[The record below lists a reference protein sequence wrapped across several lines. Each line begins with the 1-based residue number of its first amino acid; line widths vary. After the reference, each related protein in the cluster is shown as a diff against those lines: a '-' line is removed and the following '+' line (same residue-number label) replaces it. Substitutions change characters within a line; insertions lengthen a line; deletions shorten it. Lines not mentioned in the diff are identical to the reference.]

1 MSLIQTTTTILI
13 CWVIFI
19 IAWERIF
26 PYRKGLP
33 FFRDG
38 FWVDLVWYTIIQ
50 SYVLKIVI
58 FDYIISPVQH
68 HFDWSGFQFFKSWS
82 IAEQVLFFVVTH
94 DLYIYLFHR
103 LQHASKLLWRTHEAH
118 HSGKEIDFL
127 AGSRSHSV
135 EIIINQTIEF
145 APIVILGADPAV
157 VPIKAML
164 DAMFGMFIHAN
175 INVKFGKLKYF
186 LNSPELHLWHHAN
199 YREVFHKNFS
209 TKFSVWDYLF
219 GTVYDPGRKPGDDRD
234 NWGLYYDYPKDY
246 FLQHAFSV
254 KRFDEKKLLKY
265 KWFKAYYALRPNLLA
280 ASKKIFGSKKSA
292 TIVNMHQPDDRPSTL
307 IVADTDETVISY
319 NYNQKN

>member
-1 MSLIQTTTTILI
+1 M
-13 CWVIFI
+13 IFI
-19 IAWERIF
+19 IAWERIS

-38 FWVDLVWYTIIQ
+38 FWVDLIWYTIIQ
-50 SYVLKIVI
+50 SYFLKIVI
-58 FDYIISPVQH
+58 FNYIINPLQH
-68 HFDWSGFQFFKSWS
+68 HFDWSGMQFFKSWS
-82 IAEQVLFFVVTH
+82 ITEQVLFFVVTH

-103 LQHASKLLWRTHEAH
+103 LQHASKLLWRTHETH
-118 HSGKEIDFL
+118 HSGKQVDFL
-127 AGSRSHSV
+127 AGSRSHAL

-175 INVKFGKLKYF
+175 VNVKLGKFKYF

-199 YREVFHKNFS
+199 YREVFHANFS
-209 TKFSVWDYLF
+209 TKFSIWDYLF
-219 GTVYDPGRKPGDDRD
+219 GTIYDPGRKPGDYNE

-254 KRFDEKKLLKY
+254 KRFDEKRLLKY
-265 KWFKAYYALRPNLLA
+265 KWFKAYYELRPNLLA
-280 ASKKIFGSKKSA
+280 ALKKLFGSKKGA
-292 TIVNMHQPDDRPSTL
+292 TVVNMQPPDDLPPSL
-307 IVADTDETVISY
+307 MVADTDETII
-319 NYNQKN
+319 NYN